1 MTDDYDVVIV
11 GASISGC
18 AGAILFA
25 NLGARVALLEKHSGM
40 DAYKVLCTHTLQ
52 PSCLPVIKTL
62 GLLPLLEEAGAHRH
76 VTHLWTPWGWIEPRP
91 APGAEPL
98 PHGLNIRRQTLD
110 PLLRRLAAETPGV
123 DLRLGQNVNGLLE
136 EDGRFTGVR
145 VTANG
150 VETRLTARLVVGA
163 DGRNSTVGALS
174 GLPVRLS
181 ANNRLGFFAQYRGLP
196 DDAPSRV
203 WFLDP
208 DTAFAFPNDDGVT
221 VISCS
226 PSKEQHSSAFRA
238 DLEGSFERFVRALPD
253 APRIDEAERVSKIVG
268 TLDLPNVYRK
278 PYGPGLALVGDAALA
293 TDPLWGVGC
302 GWAFQSAQW
311 LVDAVGGAV
320 ASQGDV
326 LPGLA
331 EYGKTHRA
339 ALDSHHKLMEDYS
352 AVRPFNVFERLLLS
366 AAARDAGAAR
376 HYYDFASRLIDVK
389 QFASPGSLLRA
400 ARVNAFHRLRNGK
413 TNSI

>member
-1 MTDDYDVVIV
+1 MSDDYDVVIV
-11 GASISGC
+11 GASIAGC
-18 AGAILFA
+18 AAAILFA

-52 PSCLPVIKTL
+52 PSCMPVVKTL
-62 GLLPLLEEAGAHRH
+62 GLLPLLEEAGARRH
-76 VTHLWTPWGWIEPRP
+76 VTHLWTRWGWIEPQDE
-91 APGAEPL
+91 PGREPL
-98 PHGLNIRRQTLD
+98 PHGLNVRRQTLD
-110 PLLRRLAAETPGV
+110 PLLRRLAAGTPGV
-123 DLRLGQNVNGLLE
+123 DLRLGHSVNGLLE

-145 VTANG
+145 VTAKG
-150 VETRLTARLVVGA
+150 TQSRLTARLVVGA
-163 DGRNSTVGALS
+163 DGRGTTVGDLS

-181 ANNRLGFFAQYRGLP
+181 ANNRLGFFAQYRGLAE
-196 DDAPSRV
+196 DTASRV

-221 VISCS
+221 VVACS
-226 PSKEQHSSAFRA
+226 PNKEQHASAFRA

-253 APRIDEAERVSKIVG
+253 APRIDRAERVSKIIG
-268 TLDLPNVYRK
+268 TRDLPNVYRR

-311 LVDAVGGAV
+311 LVDAVGPAV
-320 ASQGDV
+320 AGQGDV
-326 LPGLA
+326 LPGLDA
-331 EYGKTHRA
+331 YGEKHRA

-376 HYYDFASRLIDVK
+376 HYHAFASRLIDVK
-389 QFASPGSLLRA
+389 EFASPGSLLRA
-400 ARVNAFHRLRNGK
+400 ARVNAFHRPRNAPPK
-413 TNSI
+413 I

>member
-1 MTDDYDVVIV
+1 M
-11 GASISGC
+11 
-18 AGAILFA
+18 LFA

-52 PSCLPVIKTL
+52 PSCMPVVKTL
-62 GLLPLLEEAGAHRH
+62 GLLPPLERAGARRH
-76 VTHLWTPWGWIEPRP
+76 VTHLWTRWGWIEPRP
-91 APGAEPL
+91 APGREPL
-98 PHGLNIRRQTLD
+98 PHGLNVRRRTLD

-123 DLRLGQNVNGLLE
+123 ELRLGSGVNGLLE

-150 VETRLTARLVVGA
+150 TETRLTARLVVGA
-163 DGRNSTVGALS
+163 DGRNSTVGSLS

-181 ANNRLGFFAQYRGLP
+181 ANNRLGFLAQYRGLP
-196 DDAPSRV
+196 DGDASRV

-221 VISCS
+221 VVACS
-226 PSKEQHSSAFRA
+226 PSKEHHASAFRA
-238 DLEGSFERFVRALPD
+238 DPEGSFERFVRALPD
-253 APRIDEAERVSKIVG
+253 APPIDQGERISKVIG
-268 TLDLPNVYRK
+268 TRDLPNVYRK

-311 LVDAVGGAV
+311 LVDAVGPAV
-320 ASQGDV
+320 AGGGDV
-326 LPGLA
+326 PAGLA
-331 EYGKTHRA
+331 AYGGKHRA
-339 ALDSHHKLMEDYS
+339 ALDSHHRLMEDYA

-376 HYYDFASRLIDVK
+376 HYYAFASRLIDVK
-389 QFASPGSLLRA
+389 EFASPGSLLRA
-400 ARVNAFHRLRNGK
+400 ARVNAFHRLRNAPS
-413 TNSI
+413 NS